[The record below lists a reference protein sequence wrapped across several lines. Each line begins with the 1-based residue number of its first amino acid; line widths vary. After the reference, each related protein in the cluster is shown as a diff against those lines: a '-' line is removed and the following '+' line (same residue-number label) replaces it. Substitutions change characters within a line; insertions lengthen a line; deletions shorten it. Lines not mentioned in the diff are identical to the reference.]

1 MNISDNI
8 KAIRKE
14 KGLTQT
20 EVAKR
25 YGTSPEFY
33 HRLEKKGNKLTIE
46 QAEKIASAIGVSLT
60 ELLENAATSNA
71 KNQNRLEQLEREN
84 EDLTRQ
90 IAIYEPLAKMV
101 NLLLSNPSRMED
113 FSNKVST
120 GKVGK
125 ADIETTFP
133 DIKEAFENSNKETK

>member
-8 KAIRKE
+8 RAIRKE

-46 QAEKIASAIGVSLT
+46 QAEKIASAVGVHLT
-60 ELLENAATSNA
+60 ELLERSGTSNI
-71 KNQNRLEQLEREN
+71 NYQDRVEQLEREN
-84 EDLTRQ
+84 EELIKQ
-90 IAIYEPLAKMV
+90 ITIYEPLAKMV
-101 NLLLSNPSRMED
+101 NLLLSNPARLED
-113 FSNKVST
+113 FAEKATT

-125 ADIETTFP
+125 AEVESTFP
-133 DIKEAFENSNKETK
+133 DIKAAFENPNKETK